1 MVKKWAG
8 ITPGPYYTS
17 EHTNAARIPY
27 FPATNAAFAIVY
39 LYPPHYKLWSPSQ
52 CSMALLSQRVSVRL
66 LLCRMLE
73 IDFGAPLPD
82 TSVNKGKNC
91 RRWWSWSP

>member
-8 ITPGPYYTS
+8 ITSGPYD
-17 EHTNAARIPY
+17 TNAARIPY

-39 LYPPHYKLWSPSQ
+39 LCPPHYKLWSPSQ

-73 IDFGAPLPD
+73 IDFGAPPLQ
-82 TSVNKGKNC
+82 TL
-91 RRWWSWSP
+91 R